1 MEEAADDLTK
11 DIASLRAVL
20 SETIMFDDQ
29 GINFMFGKVHVYN
42 IDIIDIHMSIIR
54 YYRHTYI
61 YNIYDNMQVALCI
74 TVSVLS
80 SLLACVHFN
89 CAHTST
95 AVSGRSHDEDMIM
108 HRYCTTDAEDAI
120 SVAGCINLIE
130 TQMQQEASSSS
141 TLNKH
146 L

>member
-61 YNIYDNMQVALCI
+61 YNIYDNM
-74 TVSVLS
+74 
-80 SLLACVHFN
+80 
-89 CAHTST
+89 
-95 AVSGRSHDEDMIM
+95 
-108 HRYCTTDAEDAI
+108 
-120 SVAGCINLIE
+120 
-130 TQMQQEASSSS
+130 
-141 TLNKH
+141 
-146 L
+146 